1 MRIRTLSIIVFL
13 GICLIVAALVR
24 LLITRDVDD
33 GSITFSLPEDRFFIY
48 RFVPL
53 IAAFIVGSGLGVSGM
68 GLQVLLRNPLASPW
82 ILGLSSGAGLGVM
95 TMMFVEHTYNVGF
108 LGGQSIGA
116 VIGAIV
122 TLSLVYLLS
131 RRRGGIDPI
140 TMVLVGVVISVLC
153 GAGIMILQHAVPMG
167 LRGAFTTWL
176 MGSLPEIEAWWKLT
190 VLGVI
195 TLLGILLIAWWGP
208 TLDAACLS
216 DDEATSVGVDL
227 PNIRRKLFVT
237 SSVLAA
243 IGVILAGPIAF
254 VGLIAPH
261 GARLFIHGSHR
272 VLTLTTAIVGALLLV
287 CADDIRQLIDVGS
300 GRLPIGIVTSVFG
313 GIVFLVLLLRNRG
326 RI

>member
-1 MRIRTLSIIVFL
+1 MRIRTVSIIVFL
-13 GICLIVAALVR
+13 GICLIVAAIFR
-24 LLITRDVDD
+24 LLITRDVD
-33 GSITFSLPEDRFFIY
+33 GSISLSFPEDQYFIY

-53 IAAFIVGSGLGVSGM
+53 VAACIVGSGLGVSGM

-95 TMMFVEHTYNVGF
+95 ATMFVEHGYGMSF
-108 LGGQSIGA
+108 FGGQSIGA
-116 VIGAIV
+116 VIGAII

-131 RRRGGIDPI
+131 RRRGGIDPM
-140 TMVLVGVVISVLC
+140 TMVLVGVVLSVLC

-176 MGSLPEIEAWWKLT
+176 MGSLPEIEAWWKLA

-195 TLLGILLIAWWGP
+195 TTIGIVLIAWWGP

-227 PNIRRKLFVT
+227 PSIRRKLFVT

-272 VLTLTTAIVGALLLV
+272 VLTVTTAIVGALLLV
-287 CADDIRQLIDVGS
+287 CADDIRQIVDLGS

-313 GIVFLVLLLRNRG
+313 GLVFLVLLLRNRG

>member
-1 MRIRTLSIIVFL
+1 MKFRTLSILVFL
-13 GICLIVAALVR
+13 GICLVVVAVFR
-24 LLITRDVDD
+24 ILITRDVD
-33 GSITFSLPEDRFFIY
+33 GSISLAFPEEQFLIY
-48 RFVPL
+48 RLVPL
-53 IAAFIVGSGLGVSGM
+53 TAALIVGAGLGVSGM

-95 TMMFVEHTYNVGF
+95 GNLYIEHTYGSTF
-108 LGGQSIGA
+108 LGGQSASAIVGAIGA
-116 VIGAIV
+116 L
-122 TLSLVYLLS
+122 TLVYVLS
-131 RRRGGIDPI
+131 RRRGGIDPM

-167 LRGAFTTWL
+167 LRGSFTTWL
-176 MGSLPEIEAWWKLT
+176 MGSLPEIESWWR
-190 VLGVI
+190 
-195 TLLGILLIAWWGP
+195 LGILGAITLACITSIAWRGP

-227 PNIRRKLFVT
+227 PKIRRKLFVA

-261 GARLFIHGSHR
+261 GARILIGGSHR
-272 VLTLTTAIVGALLLV
+272 ILTITTAMSGALLLV
-287 CADDIRQLIDVGS
+287 CADDIRQLVDLGS
-300 GRLPIGIVTSVFG
+300 GRLQIGIVTSVFG
-313 GIVFLVLLLRNRG
+313 GVVFLALLLRGKG

>member
-1 MRIRTLSIIVFL
+1 MKFRTLFILVFL
-13 GICLIVAALVR
+13 GICLAVVAVFR
-24 LLITRDVDD
+24 ILITRDVD
-33 GSITFSLPEDRFFIY
+33 GSISLAFPEEQFLIY
-48 RFVPL
+48 RLVPL
-53 IAAFIVGSGLGVSGM
+53 TAALIVGAGLGVSGM

-95 TMMFVEHTYNVGF
+95 GNLYIEHTYGSTF
-108 LGGQSIGA
+108 LGGQSASAIVGAIGA
-116 VIGAIV
+116 L
-122 TLSLVYLLS
+122 TLVYVLS
-131 RRRGGIDPI
+131 RRRGGIDPM

-167 LRGAFTTWL
+167 LRGSFTTWL
-176 MGSLPEIEAWWKLT
+176 MGSLPEIESWWR
-190 VLGVI
+190 
-195 TLLGILLIAWWGP
+195 LGILGAITLACITSIAWRGP

-227 PNIRRKLFVT
+227 PKIRRKLFVA

-261 GARLFIHGSHR
+261 GARILIGGSHR
-272 VLTLTTAIVGALLLV
+272 ILTITTAMSGALLLV
-287 CADDIRQLIDVGS
+287 CADDIRQLVDLGS
-300 GRLPIGIVTSVFG
+300 GRLQIGIVTSVFG
-313 GIVFLVLLLRNRG
+313 GVVFLALLLRGKG

>member
-1 MRIRTLSIIVFL
+1 M
-13 GICLIVAALVR
+13 
-24 LLITRDVDD
+24 
-33 GSITFSLPEDRFFIY
+33 
-48 RFVPL
+48 
-53 IAAFIVGSGLGVSGM
+53 
-68 GLQVLLRNPLASPW
+68 
-82 ILGLSSGAGLGVM
+82 
-95 TMMFVEHTYNVGF
+95 
-108 LGGQSIGA
+108 
-116 VIGAIV
+116 
-122 TLSLVYLLS
+122 
-131 RRRGGIDPI
+131 
-140 TMVLVGVVISVLC
+140 TMVLVGVVLSVLC

-176 MGSLPEIEAWWKLT
+176 MGSLPEIEAWWKLA

-195 TLLGILLIAWWGP
+195 TIIGIVLIAWWGP

-227 PNIRRKLFVT
+227 PSIRRKLFVT

-272 VLTLTTAIVGALLLV
+272 ALTLTTAIVGALLLV
-287 CADDIRQLIDVGS
+287 CADDIRQIVDLGS

-313 GIVFLVLLLRNRG
+313 GLVFLVLLLRNRG
-326 RI
+326 RV

>member
-1 MRIRTLSIIVFL
+1 MRTRALIVIIFLSIL
-13 GICLIVAALVR
+13 LAASAVLR
-24 LLITRDVDD
+24 MLITRDVD
-33 GSITFSLPEDRFFIY
+33 GGITLVFPEEQYFLY
-48 RFVPL
+48 RIVPL
-53 IAAFIVGSGLGVSGM
+53 ISALIVGAGLGVSGM

-95 TMMFVEHTYNVGF
+95 SNLYFEYTYGMSF
-108 LGGQSIGA
+108 IGSQSIAA
-116 VIGAIV
+116 VLGAIV
-122 TLSLVYLLS
+122 ALSLVYVLS
-131 RRRGGIDPI
+131 RRRGGIDPM

-176 MGSLPEIEAWWKLT
+176 MGSLPEVESWGKLSI
-190 VLGVI
+190 LGGITFFGIVI
-195 TLLGILLIAWWGP
+195 IAWWGP

-227 PNIRRKLFVT
+227 PSIRRKLFIT

-261 GARLFIHGSHR
+261 GARLLLSGSHR
-272 VLTLTTAIVGALLLV
+272 VLTITTAICGALLLI
-287 CADDIRQLIDVGS
+287 CADDIRQLVDLGS

-313 GIVFLVLLLRNRG
+313 GIVFLVLLLRGRG

>member
-1 MRIRTLSIIVFL
+1 MRIRASIVIFFLSIL
-13 GICLIVAALVR
+13 LAATAILR
-24 LLITRDVDD
+24 MLITRDVD
-33 GSITFSLPEDRFFIY
+33 GSITLAFPEEQYFLY
-48 RFVPL
+48 RIVPL
-53 IAAFIVGSGLGVSGM
+53 VASLIVGAGLGVSGM

-95 TMMFVEHTYNVGF
+95 SSLYFDYTYGVSFIGS
-108 LGGQSIGA
+108 QSIAAVLGA
-116 VIGAIV
+116 VVA
-122 TLSLVYLLS
+122 LSLVYMLS
-131 RRRGGIDPI
+131 RRRGGIDPM

-153 GAGIMILQHAVPMG
+153 GAGIMILQHSVPMG

-176 MGSLPEIEAWWKLT
+176 MGSLPEVESWWKLSA
-190 VLGVI
+190 LGLVTFAGIVI
-195 TLLGILLIAWWGP
+195 IAWWGP

-227 PNIRRKLFVT
+227 PSIRRKLFVT

-261 GARLFIHGSHR
+261 GARLLLSGSHR
-272 VLTLTTAIVGALLLV
+272 VLTITTALAGALLLI
-287 CADDIRQLIDVGS
+287 CADDVRQLVDLGS

-313 GIVFLVLLLRNRG
+313 GLVFLVLLLRGRG

>member
-1 MRIRTLSIIVFL
+1 MRIRTLTIIIFL
-13 GICLIVAALVR
+13 GICLAAAAIFRILV
-24 LLITRDVDD
+24 TRNLD
-33 GSITFSLPEDRFFIY
+33 GSIVFSLPEDQFFMY

-53 IAAFIVGSGLGVSGM
+53 AAAIIVGAGLGVSGM

-95 TMMFVEHTYNVGF
+95 AMMFVEHTYKFGF
-108 LGGQSIGA
+108 YGGQSVGA

-122 TLSLVYLLS
+122 SLSLVYLLS
-131 RRRGGIDPI
+131 RRRGGIDPM

-176 MGSLPEIEAWWKLT
+176 MGSLPEIEAWWKLA
-190 VLGVI
+190 VLGAV
-195 TLLGILLIAWWGP
+195 TLGGIVCVAWWGP

-227 PNIRRKLFVT
+227 PSIRRKLFLT
-237 SSVLAA
+237 SSILAA

-272 VLTLTTAIVGALLLV
+272 IITITTSIVGALLLV
-287 CADDIRQLIDVGS
+287 SADDIRQIIDLGS
-300 GRLPIGIVTSVFG
+300 GRLPIGIVTSVCG
-313 GIVFLVLLLRNRG
+313 GLVFLVLLLRNRG
-326 RI
+326 RV

>member
-1 MRIRTLSIIVFL
+1 MNLRAIFLLVFL
-13 GICLIVAALVR
+13 GLLVVAGALFR
-24 LLITRDVDD
+24 LLITRDID
-33 GSITFSLPEDRFFIY
+33 GGITLAFPEEQFFVY
-48 RFVPL
+48 RMVPL
-53 IAAFIVGSGLGVSGM
+53 VAAIIVGAGLGVSGM

-95 TMMFVEHTYNVGF
+95 SSLFFEYTYETSFIGSQSVAAV
-108 LGGQSIGA
+108 LGA
-116 VIGAIV
+116 LVA
-122 TLSLVYLLS
+122 LSLVYLLS
-131 RRRGGIDPI
+131 RRRGGIDPM
-140 TMVLVGVVISVLC
+140 TMVLVGVVVSVLC

-176 MGSLPEIEAWWKLT
+176 MGSLPEIESWWRLS

-195 TLLGILLIAWWGP
+195 TLFGIFIIAWWGP

-227 PNIRRKLFVT
+227 PSIRRKLFVT
-237 SSVLAA
+237 SSILAA

-261 GARLFIHGSHR
+261 GARILVRGSHR
-272 VLTLTTAIVGALLLV
+272 VLTIATAFSGALLLI
-287 CADDIRQLIDVGS
+287 CADDIRQLIDLGS

-313 GIVFLVLLLRNRG
+313 GLVFLVLLLRGRG